1 MRKNLEDDVFY
12 FCTMIEFVSRKTQNK
27 CSDIIT
33 LFSDDDISHELKAA
47 GVNHCL
53 SFEQVCDEWI
63 EQYHITEGNF
73 KNISECK
80 YEVPSV
86 TAIGRVYQRLIF
98 DVMKSDDL
106 IETIKLVYSSF
117 ISDEISN
124 YNSNLYYSNPDYL
137 KCSYEEG
144 MLLA

>member
-1 MRKNLEDDVFY
+1 
-12 FCTMIEFVSRKTQNK
+12 
-27 CSDIIT
+27 
-33 LFSDDDISHELKAA
+33 
-47 GVNHCL
+47 
-53 SFEQVCDEWI
+53 
-63 EQYHITEGNF
+63 
-73 KNISECK
+73 
-80 YEVPSV
+80 V

-98 DVMKSDDL
+98 DVMKSNQL